1 MYTYIMQRLFA
12 ALPVLLLVSIFTF
25 AILRLIPGDVLVAQ
39 LGGARGMSAAELAA
53 ARRDLGLDRPLPI
66 QYFQWVGNG
75 LLGDWGSSY
84 WLHKPVTAAIGRAL
98 PVSLELG
105 ALSFLISIAIAV
117 PIGIL
122 SAIRQDT
129 WMDYVGRLFSIAFLS
144 IPSFFTA
151 ILTITFLSRWFH
163 WIPPRGSISLF
174 SDPWGNIQQMA
185 LPALVLGLST
195 AAGTA
200 RLTRTTV
207 LEVLREDYVRTAHAK
222 GLRERRVIWRHV
234 LRNAMPPVVAYWG
247 VSLTALVTGAVLI
260 EVVYGLSGMGRLLVD
275 AIAQRDW
282 PVVQTGVLFIVV
294 FTLVLNLVADLLQ
307 GVLDPRISLS

>member
-1 MYTYIMQRLFA
+1 MAFI
-12 ALPVLLLVSIFTF
+12 PVIVLVSLFTF

-39 LGGARGMSAAELAA
+39 LGGARGMSEEEMAK
-53 ARRDLGLDRPLPI
+53 ARHDLGLDRPLPI
-66 QYFQWVGNG
+66 QYLSWIGNG
-75 LLGDWGSSY
+75 LRGDWGQSY
-84 WLHKPVTAAIGRAL
+84 WLHKPVTAAIAQAF
-98 PVSLELG
+98 PVSFQLG
-105 ALSFLISIAIAV
+105 LMAFLITALVAV

-122 SAIRQDT
+122 SAIRQDS
-129 WMDYVGRLFSIAFLS
+129 WVDYVGRIFAISFLS

-163 WIPPRGSISLF
+163 WIPPRGYISFFEHPRANL
-174 SDPWGNIQQMA
+174 DQMI

-207 LEVLREDYVRTAHAK
+207 LEVMREDYVRTARAK
-222 GLRERRVIWRHV
+222 GLREQRVIWQHV
-234 LRNAMPPVVAYWG
+234 LRNAMPPVIVYWG
-247 VSLTALVTGAVLI
+247 ISLATLVTGAVLI

-294 FTLVLNLVADLLQ
+294 MTLVLNLIADLVQ
-307 GVLDPRISLS
+307 AAMDPRIKVE